1 MKNLIK
7 SLKKIL
13 LIFNLT
19 ILSIPTFLVSIRIAH
34 AETIVEQ
41 EGQVEL
47 SHTEPNEENKPQF
60 YFQTSSMQG
69 NVGEHIVM
77 NFYSD
82 HEISEARIFLPE
94 NSSIVEEELDN
105 RINLNEIEK
114 AGEWIVQVTHP
125 QNTFAIPL
133 KFEVAG
139 NYEINV
145 EEANILFEIYE
156 KDNGG
161 NDKSVDHEE
170 EQEIPVETQ
179 EENSG
184 IDTEDTRIEG
194 RNSVTVSTWEQFANA
209 WNNNSVTEI
218 RQTSSTPI
226 NTGNQ
231 TLNVREN
238 SITLSGLR
246 LTSLSSPLS
255 LNVSGVADL
264 VLIDCTFSDGQ
275 LGNNSDLPV
284 IEHLGTGSIRSLNSF
299 AVSANRRAR
308 SNIRGRNIFLSGMV
322 NLFNNNAVES
332 ASIEILG
339 GTLTI
344 GGQNPM
350 PVISSQIN
358 ASPSASIPPIITTE
372 NSTVHF
378 VKFTRLNLSSSP
390 NTPIMVPGVGQWGA
404 SVPASWTEPLT
415 AIITGKNAS
424 KVLDSNI
431 ESFSTIYPTVVT
443 EMAPSYRLLE
453 FSTENAMPLGTVTI
467 NHVNQEGETLSDSE
481 SLVGNVGSLYQ
492 AEPKQIEGYS
502 LLEQP
507 TNAEGRFIEGTID
520 VTFVYEKEKQFG
532 TVTVLYLDTE
542 ENELA
547 TPIELI
553 GEIGSEY
560 KTEEKEIPNFRL
572 LEIPDNAEGSFTEDN
587 ILVKYI
593 YEKLGTTNPLDPL
606 EPEIEVDPEN
616 KPVLPE
622 NQGLFSIDFVSQFN
636 FGMQSISVKDRNYYA
651 LPQRLLDEDGTV
663 NETEERPNYVQI
675 TDNRKNEEHSGWSLS
690 ATLDEEGFR
699 NENNENLRGA
709 QINLENQEL
718 ITSSANENSEKP
730 GIVSPDVTLRP
741 GVKQTLLEAN
751 SNEGK
756 GTWIYRFGD
765 RETAGRSVS
774 LDVPKKSN
782 PSAEKYQTT
791 IKWELSTVPGNEL
804 D

>member
-1 MKNLIK
+1 M
-7 SLKKIL
+7 
-13 LIFNLT
+13 IFNVT
-19 ILSIPTFLVSIRIAH
+19 IFSIPTFLVPIRIVH
-34 AETIVEQ
+34 AEIIVEQ

-47 SHTEPNEENKPQF
+47 SHTEPHEENKPEF

-82 HEISEARIFLPE
+82 QEISEARIFLPE

-105 RINLNEIEK
+105 RINLSETEQV
-114 AGEWIVQVTHP
+114 GEWIVQVTHP

-133 KFEVAG
+133 NFKVAG

-145 EEANILFEIYE
+145 EEAVILFEISE
-156 KDNGG
+156 KDSGS

-170 EQEIPVETQ
+170 EQEIPIDTQ
-179 EENSG
+179 EENSV

-194 RNSVTVSTWEQFANA
+194 RSSVTVSNWEQFVSA

-218 RQTSSTPI
+218 RQTSTATI

-238 SITLSGLR
+238 SITLSGIR
-246 LTSLSSPLS
+246 LSSNLS
-255 LNVSGVADL
+255 PVSLRVSGAADL
-264 VLIDCTFSDGQ
+264 VMIDSNFSDS
-275 LGNNSDLPV
+275 NVSNFEVPV
-284 IEHLGTGSIRSLNSF
+284 IEHLGTGAIRATNF
-299 AVSANRRAR
+299 GTRTQRRAR
-308 SNIRGRNIFLSGMV
+308 VNIRGRNIFLSGQLL
-322 NLFNNNAVES
+322 LFNDNSGDS
-332 ASIEILG
+332 ASIEVLD
-339 GTLTI
+339 GTLVI
-344 GGQNPM
+344 GGQNLLPFLN
-350 PVISSQIN
+350 SQIN
-358 ASPSASIPPIITTE
+358 SSPSASIPPIITTE
-372 NSTVHF
+372 NSIVHF
-378 VKFTRLNLSSSP
+378 RNFTRVNMRSSADSL
-390 NTPIMVPGVGQWGA
+390 IQVPGVGPSGSSMA
-404 SVPASWTEPLT
+404 ASWSEPLT
-415 AIITGKNAS
+415 AKITGKNAS
-424 KVLDSNI
+424 KVLDSTI
-431 ESFSTIYPTVVT
+431 ESFSTVYPIVVT
-443 EMAPSYRLLE
+443 EMASSYRILT
-453 FSTENAMPLGTVTI
+453 FGTENSPSVGTVTV
-467 NHVNQEGETLSDSE
+467 NHVNEQGEMLSESE
-481 SLVGNVGSLYQ
+481 SLVGDVGSIYQ
-492 AEPKQIEGYS
+492 VEPKQIEGYS
-502 LLEQP
+502 LFEQP
-507 TNAEGRFIEGTID
+507 TNEVGRFIEGNID
-520 VTFVYEKEKQFG
+520 VTFVYEKEKQVG

-542 ENELA
+542 ENEVA
-547 TPIELI
+547 TPIELV

-616 KPVLPE
+616 KPILPE

-675 TDNRKNEEHSGWSLS
+675 TDNRKNGDRSGWSLS
-690 ATLDEEGFR
+690 ATLDEEGFT

-751 SNEGK
+751 SNEGR

-791 IKWELSTVPGNEL
+791 IKWELSTVPGNEI